1 MKLVL
6 VFLLACF
13 VGSMATPLFSGV
25 DLMAMKK
32 QEDERRKKAA
42 KSKVKVPEMVDPAKL
57 RGSVVLRN
65 VPEYENVTS
74 ARASLPASPSERIH
88 VIHSVNPLT
97 KGLPYISSMPALSA
111 PSAKIFTLN
120 WSIIFIN
127 PL

>member
-42 KSKVKVPEMVDPAKL
+42 KSKVKVTDA
-57 RGSVVLRN
+57 
-65 VPEYENVTS
+65 NVTS
-74 ARASLPASPSERIH
+74 VAAGNKKYGFVQMEIR
-88 VIHSVNPLT
+88 
-97 KGLPYISSMPALSA
+97 
-111 PSAKIFTLN
+111 
-120 WSIIFIN
+120 
-127 PL
+127 